1 MARPRSRAA
10 ETRDAT
16 QRPDPQSAFQSLL
29 YFPRHLWPK
38 GMTCRWIRV
47 AAGAQ
52 PDNARWA
59 QANMQGWKPMTL
71 DHAPQ
76 YAIPNPDGTSQ
87 AGGIIR
93 IGDLILC
100 MKPSADVKRDRE
112 EQEGATVAQAAAL
125 DDYVRENPDA
135 DIPRF
140 NRSGPTQAV
149 LQQGAF
155 KD

>member
-1 MARPRSRAA
+1 MPRRSRAA
-10 ETRDAT
+10 ETRESEM
-16 QRPDPQSAFQSLL
+16 RPDSQSNFQSMT

-59 QANMQGWKPMTL
+59 QANMQGWKPMTT
-71 DHAPQ
+71 DEAPA
-76 YAIPNPDGTSQ
+76 YSIPNPDGSPPA
-87 AGGIIR
+87 AGIVR

-100 MKPSADVKRDRE
+100 KRPTADIRRD
-112 EQEGATVAQAAAL
+112 QESQERSTQDQMAAL

-149 LQQGAF
+149 LSTAF